1 MLIKGILLGLTLSIM
16 IGPVFFVLMQISME
30 SGTKKG
36 VIYSAGVWLSDFAYL
51 LLIYFGF
58 STIVLLKDNPS
69 FKSNM
74 GIVGAIVLII
84 FGLTSALA
92 KRNTVTTKKEKLEVK
107 DTNPLILFFKGFIIN
122 ALNPFTLF
130 FWLGMV
136 TAIMISENANSTSFS
151 IFLMGLFPTIV
162 LTDLLKINM
171 AKKISNYLNEVK
183 LYYLKVGSG
192 VILLIFGLRML
203 YLSI

>member
-1 MLIKGILLGLTLSIM
+1 
-16 IGPVFFVLMQISME
+16 MQISME

-36 VIYSAGVWLSDFAYL
+36 IIYSAGVWLSDFAYL

-58 STIVLLKDNPS
+58 STILLLKDNPS

-84 FGLTSALA
+84 FGLTSAFA
-92 KRNTVTTKKEKLEVK
+92 KKNSVTKKDEKLAVK
-107 DTNPLILFFKGFIIN
+107 DSNPLILIFKGFIIN

-136 TAIMISENANSTSFS
+136 TAIMISENANSNSFLV
-151 IFLMGLFPTIV
+151 FLLGLFPTIV
-162 LTDLLKINM
+162 ITDLLKINL
-171 AKKISNYLNEVK
+171 AKKISNYLDERK
-183 LYYLKVGSG
+183 LYYLKVSSG

-203 YLSI
+203 FISI